1 MMLRA
6 LTWISLWICRL
17 LAFGPRPLLRAVVWL
32 VGGLAFRLG
41 GHRRRVALTN
51 LRLCFPDWEE
61 QRRHELAKRHVML
74 YARAFFERF
83 EIWFGSPERLR
94 RRVRIVGME
103 HFTAHRGCPVIIL
116 APHFLGLDA
125 GGVRLQLECHFASV
139 FAHQS
144 NPVLDE
150 WTLRGRTRFNDPLI
164 ISRQQG
170 MTPIARC
177 LKRGVPIYFL
187 PDMDLGPR
195 DAVFAPFFGVSA
207 ATVTSVV
214 RLARITGATVV
225 PLVTRM
231 TEQGYEARFHPGWQ
245 HPDDESVESLAEGVS
260 RMNRFIEQRILEM
273 PEQYLWTHRRFKTR
287 PPGEPSVYG

>member
-1 MMLRA
+1 MMLRL
-6 LTWISLWICRL
+6 LTWIGLWICRL
-17 LAFGPRPLLRAVVWL
+17 LAFGPRRLLRAVATL
-32 VGGLAFRLG
+32 VGVLAFRFG
-41 GHRRRVALTN
+41 GHRRHVTLTN
-51 LRLCFPDWEE
+51 LRLCFPDWDEQ
-61 QRRHELAKRHVML
+61 QRRELARRHVML

-83 EIWFGSPERLR
+83 EIWFGSAQRLS
-94 RRVRIVGME
+94 RRVAIVDIE
-103 HFTAHRGCPVIIL
+103 HFTAHQGKPVIIL

-231 TEQGYEARFHPGWQ
+231 TEHGYEARFYPGWQ
-245 HPDDESVESLAEGVS
+245 HPDDESVETLLEGVT

-287 PPGEPSVYG
+287 PPGQPSVYG